1 MMMQYSNFSMQTT
14 IHRKRCDSAGQ
25 RDLRHAGECSSGFT
39 LVELLVVIA
48 IIGILAAMLLPA
60 VQAARE
66 CSRRV
71 SCKNNL
77 KQIGLAV
84 QSYHDAMRHLP
95 PPKVLALDL
104 EPGDTDQQYSTLGS
118 TFVLLLPYLE
128 EASRFA
134 RFDLNKPADDP
145 LNLPVTSKPLEIY
158 LCPSMQLPRTV
169 PETACGEEFGPG
181 SYLISAHTDY
191 PLNVRLNGAFD
202 NPPLDGHYS
211 LGLQHITDGTSKT
224 LLVGEINY
232 GHFKRLWS
240 GCSELD
246 GATMWGDHTWAHG
259 YWVYAWGHM
268 AAKFPQI
275 FNNSNDYDPTRS
287 NRAFRSDHPGGVQF
301 VMLDGSVQ
309 FLTDQSDP
317 AVRVALV
324 TRAGGEAEHG
334 F

>member
-1 MMMQYSNFSMQTT
+1 LPAKSIRFPKERANVKRHLPAT
-14 IHRKRCDSAGQ
+14 IRRPLA
-25 RDLRHAGECSSGFT
+25 FT

-48 IIGILAAMLLPA
+48 IIGILAALLLPA
-60 VQAARE
+60 IQAARE

-84 QSYHDAMRHLP
+84 HNYYDAMRHLP

-104 EPGDTDQQYSTLGS
+104 APGDTAHQYSTLGS

-128 EASRFA
+128 ESSRFA
-134 RFDLNKPADDP
+134 GYDLEKPADDP
-145 LNLPVTSKPLEIY
+145 HNLPVTSEPIDIF

-169 PETACGEEFGPG
+169 PETACGEKFGPG
-181 SYLISAHTDY
+181 SYVISAHTDY
-191 PLNVRLNGAFD
+191 PLGARLNGAFD
-202 NPPLDGHYS
+202 TPPLDGHYS
-211 LGLQHITDGTSKT
+211 LAFQHITDGASKT
-224 LLVGEINY
+224 LLVGETNY
-232 GHFKRLWS
+232 GHAMRLWS
-240 GCSELD
+240 GCPKLD
-246 GATMWGDHTWAHG
+246 GTAMWGDHTWAHG

-268 AAKFPQI
+268 AAKFPSI
-275 FNNSNDYDPTRS
+275 FNNSREYDPTRS

-309 FLTDQSDP
+309 FLSEDSDP
-317 AVRVALV
+317 AVRIALV
-324 TRAGGEAEHG
+324 TRAGGEMEYE